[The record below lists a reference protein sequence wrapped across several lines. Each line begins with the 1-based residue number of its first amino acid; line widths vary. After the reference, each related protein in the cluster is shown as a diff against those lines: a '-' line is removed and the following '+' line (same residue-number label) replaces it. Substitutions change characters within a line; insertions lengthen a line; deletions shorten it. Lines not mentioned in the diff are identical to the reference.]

1 MNDVH
6 SNFRRL
12 FLFAGYSPDSVVDD
26 ALIHHVSSISKYGDV
41 IAFMDCDC
49 DDNDI
54 AKLKPY
60 CKYVGATRHGEYD
73 FGSYKRAYQYA
84 YENKMLDKYDAIFL
98 VNDSVFGPLFDMFKI
113 IKKIDSMSS
122 DAVGLVVSTHKTHSY
137 MESWFIRLNKSIF
150 LSDWFHEFITGVT
163 VQPTK
168 NRVTIK
174 YEHGLS
180 DLTYEHNLSWDGVF
194 IRHGRFTYNN
204 PKKLYKIGCPFIKKA
219 CFKRHYGALGG
230 EVRYVLR
237 HCEPKIMGKV
247 MNSANRIYG
256 TDYMNW
262 LLTRN
267 PIKILW
273 RKIRYAAKK
282 IKSGKI

>member
-1 MNDVH
+1 M
-6 SNFRRL
+6 SNTKHL
-12 FLFAGYSPDSVVDD
+12 FLFAGYDVHGIIDDSLV
-26 ALIHHVSSISKYGDV
+26 HHVSSISKYGDV
-41 IAFMDCDC
+41 IVFMDCDC
-49 DDNDI
+49 NDSEI
-54 AKLKPY
+54 SKLKPY
-60 CKYVGATRHGEYD
+60 CKYVGAMRHGEYD

-84 YENKMLDKYDAIFL
+84 HDNKMLDKYDAVFL
-98 VNDSVFGPLFDMFKI
+98 INDSVFGPLFDMYKI

-150 LSDWFHEFITGVT
+150 LSDWFHEFIIGVT
-163 VQPTK
+163 TQPTK

-180 DLTYEHNLSWDGVF
+180 DLTHEHNLSWDGVF

-204 PKKLYKIGCPFIKKA
+204 PKKLYKSGCPFIKKA
-219 CFKRHYGALGG
+219 CFTRHYGALGG
-230 EVRYVLR
+230 EVRYILK
-237 HCEPKIMGKV
+237 HSDHKIADKIM
-247 MNSANRIYG
+247 NTANRVYG

-273 RKIRYAAKK
+273 RKMRYATKK